1 MRVHVVY
8 VFIAVLQECRT
19 IEQRASRVVDV
30 DWCDIYYYFILL
42 LLFYLI
48 LIISGQVVDGVA
60 TPLVGVGIDHSILPF
75 WLIRR
80 FGRRNSWHL
89 IGIFY
94 FVLLVFII
102 FRFTNGH
109 HFISGDFQ

>member
-8 VFIAVLQECRT
+8 VFIVVLQECRT
-19 IEQRASRVVDV
+19 IEQRTSRNVDAN
-30 DWCDIYYYFILL
+30 WYCIYYFIII
-42 LLFYLI
+42 I
-48 LIISGQVVDGVA
+48 LVIVGQVVDGVA

-89 IGIFY
+89 IGTFCC
-94 FVLLVFII
+94 FVV
-102 FRFTNGH
+102 
-109 HFISGDFQ
+109 